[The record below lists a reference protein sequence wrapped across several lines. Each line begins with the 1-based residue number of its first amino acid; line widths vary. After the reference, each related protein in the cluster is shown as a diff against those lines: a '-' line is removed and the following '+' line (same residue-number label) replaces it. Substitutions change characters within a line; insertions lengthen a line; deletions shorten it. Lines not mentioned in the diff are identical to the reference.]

1 MTAFD
6 KLKNKLAELFQLD
19 QADLDFGIY
28 RIMNARREEINQFL
42 EKDLL
47 PQVQSAFEIYKSS
60 DKDELQKELDR
71 VTEGVKAAGMNP
83 DDAPKV
89 VELREKL
96 AEYGVDTKGM
106 ENDVYDHLYSFF
118 SRYYDEGDFIS
129 LRRYKEGVYA
139 IPYEGEEVKLHWANH
154 DQYYIKTSEY
164 FKDYTFRLSKV
175 GNAHFK
181 IVEADTEKDNIKS
194 IDEKDRRFILDEE
207 QPVFVEG
214 GELFIRM
221 EYRSDIQKRKQD
233 AINGETARKVLDNL
247 DHKDYATW
255 QKALSGKWR
264 NAKGE
269 VTERTILE
277 KHLADYTKRNTFDYF
292 IHKDL
297 DSFLKRELD
306 FYIKNEVMRLD
317 DVENESA
324 ARVEQ
329 YLSKIKVIRRI
340 AHKIIAF
347 LSHIEEFQKKLWLK
361 KKFVIET
368 NYCITLDRV
377 PEGLYPEIAKNTD
390 QHDEWVKLF
399 AIDKIKGDLVTPAY
413 SNPLTV
419 DFLKSQK
426 NLLLDTKYFEG
437 SFVLKVLS
445 SIENMDNK
453 CDGLLVKSE
462 NFQGLHL
469 LQKRYKGDVNYV
481 HIDPPYNTATSGFLY
496 KNSYEHSSWLSMMN
510 DRIELSSILLDE
522 RGEFLCHI
530 DENEYERLNIIFD
543 RHSLNAAGTVI
554 WDKKNPMLGR
564 KGIATQH
571 EYIIWRSK
579 HDSSV
584 VGRSESITSMQE
596 QVKGLVEESGG
607 DVEQARLKYRK
618 WLSKQDHLSGG
629 EKAYKYI
636 DESGNIYRLVA
647 MGAPEKRT
655 DPKFHIPL
663 KHPITRI
670 NCPVPPNGWSRT
682 PETLSELID
691 NGLIV
696 FGTDEKTQP
705 QKKVFLRDDARKQI
719 TSVYSDG
726 KSGKSYLDP
735 MGLEFPYC
743 HPVSMYEHLLS
754 VASGNATFI
763 DFFAGSGTNGH
774 AVLNLMR
781 STNAHHK
788 SILVEMGDHFDEV
801 LIPRI
806 QKVVYSKDWK
816 DGIPISREG
825 ISYMFKYMTLES
837 YEDALANIHL
847 YRDDAQQTLLDGN
860 ANFRESYMLN
870 YMLDVE
876 SRGSLLDIDQFDD
889 PWGYKLLVG
898 QGSAG
903 ETKPVNVDLIE
914 TFNWLIGI
922 KVKHVDQISGFTI
935 IEGQNLSGDNI
946 LVIWRKIRDLSETD
960 AEKIGQLRVKAN
972 SELEAFFSKQQY
984 NTLDS
989 EYDIIYVNGDNNLMN
1004 VPLNPD
1010 KAAIEPRYKV
1020 RLIEEEFQKLMFDTR
1035 D

>member
-1 MTAFD
+1 MTAFE

-71 VTEGVKAAGMNP
+71 VTEGVKSAGMNP

-164 FKDYTFRLSKV
+164 FKDYTFRLPKV

-181 IVEADTEKDNIKS
+181 IVDADTEKDNIKS
-194 IDEKDRRFILDEE
+194 NDEKDRRFILDEE

-221 EYRSDIQKRKQD
+221 EYRSDGQKRKQD
-233 AINGETARKVLDNL
+233 AINGETARKVMDNL

-264 NAKGE
+264 NTKGD
-269 VTERTILE
+269 VTERNILE

-297 DSFLKRELD
+297 DGFLKRELD

-317 DVENESA
+317 DIENESA

-340 AHKIIAF
+340 AHKIITF
-347 LSHIEEFQKKLWLK
+347 LSQIEEFQKKLWLK

-399 AIDKIKGDLVTPAY
+399 SIDKIKGDLITPPY

-437 SFVLKVLS
+437 TFVIKLLS
-445 SIENMDNK
+445 SVEDMNNQ

-462 NFQGLHL
+462 NFQALHL
-469 LQKRYKGDVNYV
+469 LQERYKGDVNYV

-496 KNSYEHSSWLSMMN
+496 KNSFEHSSWLSMMN

-584 VGRSESITSMQE
+584 VGRSESITTMQE

-618 WLSKQDHLSGG
+618 WLSKQDNLSGG

-663 KHPITRI
+663 KHPITGI

-682 PETLSELID
+682 PETLSDLID
-691 NGLIV
+691 KGLIV

-774 AVLNLMR
+774 AVLNLTR

-806 QKVVYSKDWK
+806 QKVVYSNDWK
-816 DGIPISREG
+816 VCGVRPIRF
-825 ISYMFKYMTLES
+825 I
-837 YEDALANIHL
+837 
-847 YRDDAQQTLLDGN
+847 
-860 ANFRESYMLN
+860 
-870 YMLDVE
+870 
-876 SRGSLLDIDQFDD
+876 
-889 PWGYKLLVG
+889 
-898 QGSAG
+898 
-903 ETKPVNVDLIE
+903 
-914 TFNWLIGI
+914 
-922 KVKHVDQISGFTI
+922 
-935 IEGQNLSGDNI
+935 
-946 LVIWRKIRDLSETD
+946 
-960 AEKIGQLRVKAN
+960 
-972 SELEAFFSKQQY
+972 
-984 NTLDS
+984 
-989 EYDIIYVNGDNNLMN
+989 
-1004 VPLNPD
+1004 
-1010 KAAIEPRYKV
+1010 
-1020 RLIEEEFQKLMFDTR
+1020 
-1035 D
+1035 

>member
-1 MTAFD
+1 MTAFE

-71 VTEGVKAAGMNP
+71 VTEGVKSAGMNP

-164 FKDYTFRLSKV
+164 FKDYTFRLPKV

-181 IVEADTEKDNIKS
+181 IVDADTEKDNIKS
-194 IDEKDRRFILDEE
+194 NDEKDRRFILDEE

-221 EYRSDIQKRKQD
+221 EYRSDGQKRKQD
-233 AINGETARKVLDNL
+233 AINGETARKVMDNL

-264 NAKGE
+264 NTKGD
-269 VTERTILE
+269 VTERNILE

-297 DSFLKRELD
+297 DGFLKRELD

-317 DVENESA
+317 DIENESA

-340 AHKIIAF
+340 AHKIITF
-347 LSHIEEFQKKLWLK
+347 LSQIEEFQKKLWLK

-399 AIDKIKGDLVTPAY
+399 SIDKIKGDLITPPY

-437 SFVLKVLS
+437 TFVIKLLS
-445 SIENMDNK
+445 SVEDMNNQ

-462 NFQGLHL
+462 NFQALHL
-469 LQKRYKGDVNYV
+469 LQERYKGDVNYV

-496 KNSYEHSSWLSMMN
+496 KNSFEHSSWLSMMN

-584 VGRSESITSMQE
+584 VGRSESITTMQE

-618 WLSKQDHLSGG
+618 WLSKQDNLSGG

-663 KHPITRI
+663 KHPITGI

-682 PETLSELID
+682 PETLSDLID
-691 NGLIV
+691 KGLIV

-774 AVLNLMR
+774 AVLNLTR

-806 QKVVYSKDWK
+806 QKVVYSNDWK
-816 DGIPISREG
+816 DGIPVSREG
-825 ISYMFKYMTLES
+825 ISYMFKYIRLES

-847 YRDDAQQTLLDGN
+847 NRDEAQQTLLDAGGK
-860 ANFRESYMLN
+860 FRESYMLK

-903 ETKPVNVDLIE
+903 ETKPANVDLIE

-960 AEKIGQLRVKAN
+960 AEKIGHLRVKAN